1 MAALAPGSVSLVMIL
16 LDITRVTARAIEC
29 VYLDGLM
36 SALIALQVEFSF
48 MLYEAV
54 NCRVTWLGQ
63 TIPYSQVQK
72 L

>member
-1 MAALAPGSVSLVMIL
+1 MAALAPGSVCLEMIH

-36 SALIALQVEFSF
+36 SALIALKVAFSF

-54 NCRVTWLGQ
+54 NCCVMWLGQ
-63 TIPYSQVQK
+63 TIPYSQAQK

>member
-1 MAALAPGSVSLVMIL
+1 MAAPAPGSAYPVMIH

-36 SALIALQVEFSF
+36 SPLIALQVVFSF

-54 NCRVTWLGQ
+54 NCHVTWHGQ
-63 TIPYSQVQK
+63 IIP
-72 L
+72 